1 MTNRFALL
9 FAVAFL
15 VLPAHRLLHAQLT
28 TSTIFGTISD
38 PSGATVASAEVTATN
53 TGTNFARSVQSSP
66 QGEYRLE
73 FLPVGSYK
81 VEIRAAGFKKF
92 SQTGIV
98 LAVNVD
104 GRVNAVLQVGQAT
117 DTISVTGDAPVVNTS
132 SVEIGRTVDNQE
144 ITQLPIV
151 GRNVYSLLTLTPGVD
166 SSANSIV
173 LGFPEQRTMINGG
186 VDGGAGSVNYFLD
199 GGTNMTGLRNTGN
212 IAPNPDAVEEFR
224 VVTNNYDAEF
234 GRFAGGV
241 INILTK
247 SGTNQFHGSL
257 FEFLRNT
264 NLNANTWGAATKPPL
279 HRNQF
284 GGSAGGPIRKDK
296 TFFFGTYSGL
306 RQITTTFVNAA
317 VVPTANERVG
327 IFAQTAKLPVDPL
340 NSSPFPGNALPA
352 SRFDPTALNILNKSI
367 PLANSSGNVFQGQ
380 IPSPYNTNEYL
391 AKMDHSISAT
401 QRMTLSYFETSGR
414 NVVLP
419 GGNLPW
425 STEQFTW
432 RQHNANASD
441 TWTVSPTIVNQ
452 AWLSYTRNFGGR
464 LNLPQQSLADFG
476 SKFQVQGTPS
486 LPQIAVTG
494 YFTLGQAI
502 AGPTAGSNYYSAR
515 DVLSWNRGHHTI
527 KFGGELA
534 LDKDIQQTLLNNYG
548 VFSFSGSKTA
558 NTKAGAAYSGN
569 GFADF
574 LLGLPVTMNQDS
586 PVTAEDN
593 FWYAGLFLQDNYRI
607 KPRLTLNLGLRY
619 DLQTPPVDQ
628 HDRETTFIQGRVSN
642 VYPGV
647 PAGMLFPGD
656 TGVTRGI
663 VPVQKRNFAPRIGV
677 AWDPFGD
684 GKSSIRVGAG
694 LFWGSVSG
702 NEWNSSSNQQ
712 PFAVRQQFNNVASLT
727 NPYGLLAG
735 GVSPFPYSFNPKNPQ
750 FIYPAGVMG
759 ISPDFKWPYS
769 YQLNFSV
776 QRQLTKDFT
785 MTAAYVGTLSF
796 RLPFATDINYP
807 FFAAG
812 ATTGNV
818 NNRRPIDTGL
828 LSTVNLVKSIM
839 NADYNALQVTA
850 ERRMGK
856 HFGLKGF
863 YTFSKAIEDAQL
875 QNSTTQGGVEDA
887 HNLAIDRGRTDFDR
901 RHNFVASL
909 IWNPDYAGAGNRL
922 MKTIVNGW
930 QVSAIVT
937 LQSGTPFNVT
947 TGQDTN
953 LDGVNNDR
961 PNLIANPVLDA
972 GRRRADV
979 TAAWFNTAAFVNPAA
994 GQDGTAGRNILS
1006 GPGVKNVDLG
1016 LFRTFRLMERLQL
1029 QARAEA
1035 TNGFNFVN
1043 LSNPAASLSSSLF
1056 GQIRN
1061 AREMRQL
1068 QLGLRMIF

>member
-1 MTNRFALL
+1 MSHRFAAAFCFL
-9 FAVAFL
+9 FAST
-15 VLPAHRLLHAQLT
+15 LLDAQLT
-28 TSTIFGTISD
+28 TSTILGSVTD
-38 PSGATVASAEVTATN
+38 PSGASIANAEVIATN
-53 TGTNFARSVQSSP
+53 TGTNFTRTAASNA
-66 QGEYRLE
+66 QGEFRLE
-73 FLPVGSYK
+73 FLPVGGYRL
-81 VEIRAAGFKKF
+81 EITAPGFKKF

-98 LAVNVD
+98 LAVSVD
-104 GRVNAVLQVGQAT
+104 QRVNAALQVGQAT
-117 DTISVTGDAPVVNTS
+117 DIINVTGEAPQVNTS
-132 SVEIGRTVDNQE
+132 NAQIGRTVDNQE

-224 VVTNNYDAEF
+224 VITNNYDAEY

-241 INILTK
+241 INIITK
-247 SGTNQFHGSL
+247 SGVNLIHGSL

-264 NLNANTWGAATKPPL
+264 NLNANTWGAASKPPL

-284 GGSAGGPIRKDK
+284 GGSVGGPIRKDK
-296 TFFFGTYSGL
+296 TFYFGTYSGL
-306 RQITTTFVNAA
+306 RQITTTFVNSA
-317 VVPTANERVG
+317 VVPTALERAG
-327 IFAQTAKLPVDPL
+327 NFTQTAKLPVDPL
-340 NSSPFPGNALPA
+340 SSQPFPGGTIPA

-380 IPSPYNTNEYL
+380 IPSPYDTDEYL
-391 AKMDHSISAT
+391 AKVDHQLT
-401 QRMTLSYFETSGR
+401 NNQRVTVSYFETSGR

-419 GGNLPW
+419 TGNMPW

-441 TWTVSPTIVNQ
+441 TWTVTPAMINQ
-452 AWLSYTRNFGGR
+452 TWFSYTRNFGGR

-486 LPQIAVTG
+486 LPQITVTG
-494 YFTLGQAI
+494 YFTLGQSI
-502 AGPTAGSNYYSAR
+502 AGPVAGSNFYSAR
-515 DVLSWNRGHHTI
+515 DVLSWTRGRHTF
-527 KFGGELA
+527 KFGGEVA

-548 VFSFSGSKTA
+548 VFSFSGAKTA

-574 LLGLPVTMNQDS
+574 LLGLPVTMNQDA

-593 FWYAGLFLQDNYRI
+593 FWYAGLFVQDDYRVNS
-607 KPRLTLNLGLRY
+607 RLTLNLGLRY
-619 DLQTPPVDQ
+619 DLQTAPVDQ
-628 HDRETTFIQGRVSN
+628 HDREDTFIVGRVSQ
-642 VYPGV
+642 VLKGV

-656 TGVTRGI
+656 PGVTRG
-663 VPVQKRNFAPRIGV
+663 VVATQKLNFAPRIGI

-684 GKSSIRVGAG
+684 GKTSVRAGAG

-727 NPYGLLAG
+727 NPYGNLPG
-735 GVSPFPYSFNPKNPQ
+735 GISPFPFSYNPSNPQ

-769 YQLNFSV
+769 YQLNFSL
-776 QRQLTKDFT
+776 QRQITKDFS
-785 MTAAYVGTLSF
+785 MTAAYVSTLSY
-796 RLPFATDINYP
+796 RLPFAVDINYP
-807 FFAAG
+807 YYSAG

-818 NNRRPIDTGL
+818 NNRRIIDTGL
-828 LSTVNLVKSIM
+828 LSTINLVKSIM
-839 NADYNALQVTA
+839 NADYHSLQITG

-863 YTFSKAIEDAQL
+863 YTFSKAIDDAQL
-875 QNSTTQGGVEDA
+875 QNNTTTGGVEDMR
-887 HNLAIDRGRTDFDR
+887 NLALDRGRTDFDR
-901 RHNFVASL
+901 RHNFVSSL
-909 IWNPDYAGAGNRL
+909 IWNTNYFDGQGKLLKNVL
-922 MKTIVNGW
+922 NGW

-937 LQSGTPFNVT
+937 LQSGTPFSVT

-953 LDGVNNDR
+953 LDGTNNDR
-961 PNLIANPVLDA
+961 ANLISNPKLDPN
-972 GRRRADV
+972 RSRAAV
-979 TAAWFNTAAFVNPAA
+979 TGAWFNTASFVNPAA

-1006 GPGVKNVDLG
+1006 GPGVKNVDIG
-1016 LFRTFRLMERLQL
+1016 LFRTFRITERIGL

-1035 TNGFNFVN
+1035 TNALNLVN
-1043 LSNPAASLSSSLF
+1043 LSNPTASLSSSLF

-1061 AREMRQL
+1061 ARDMRQV
-1068 QLGLRMIF
+1068 QMGLRLTF